1 MTGVEYREHSFE
13 VKLAA
18 VNHYLAGH
26 AGIISTAKLFQLSHT
41 SLSHWINLFL
51 LHGPRALDCRHKRSY
66 SPEDKLC
73 VVLYALGHS
82 ESLPRVAARFNI
94 PSHNTVKNW
103 IKGYRKS
110 GNEAFIRRW
119 KEKSMTRS
127 DDTHENE
134 ANMTPEEMKN
144 ELRYLRAENAY
155 LKAMQEHLLEKKPP
169 GAGEKT
175 KVIRSLRCGH
185 CQSDLL
191 KAAGLARSTLYYQLS
206 LQKAKDKYAD
216 VKQLI
221 ASIFHEHR
229 GCYGYRR
236 IHCELQKRGLK
247 FSGKT
252 VRKLMQQLGLK
263 SPVRLKKYRSYRG
276 NMGLAAENIL
286 QRQFKAEAPCEKW
299 VTDITEFRA
308 GGQKLYL
315 SPILDLFNGE
325 IVAWETACRPTEE
338 LVKRMLN
345 KGLESLA
352 EGEKPLLHSD
362 QGWHYRIKSY
372 QSALADRGLVQSMSR
387 KGNCLDNAV
396 MENFFGHLK
405 EEMYY
410 RRDYRNVEELEN
422 AVNEYITYW
431 NQKRIKLSLGGLSPV
446 EYRTE
451 HQKAG

>member
-1 MTGVEYREHSFE
+1 MKHSFE
-13 VKLAA
+13 VKIAA

-51 LHGPRALDCRHKRSY
+51 LHGPQALDCRHRRSY

-103 IKGYRKS
+103 IKGYHKS
-110 GNEAFIRRW
+110 GDEAFIRRR

-372 QSALADRGLVQSMSR
+372 QSALADKGLVQSMSR

-410 RRDYRNVEELEN
+410 RRDYRSVEELEN

-451 HQKAG
+451 YQKAG

>member
-1 MTGVEYREHSFE
+1 MKHSFE

-206 LQKAKDKYAD
+206 LQKGKDKYAD

-325 IVAWETACRPTEE
+325 IVAWETASRPTEE

-345 KGLESLA
+345 KGLESLT

-372 QSALADRGLVQSMSR
+372 QSALADKGLVQSMSR

-410 RRDYRNVEELEN
+410 RRDYRSVEELEN

-451 HQKAG
+451 YQKAG

>member
-1 MTGVEYREHSFE
+1 MKHSFE

-110 GNEAFIRRW
+110 GNEAFIRRR

-134 ANMTPEEMKN
+134 AGASPGK
-144 ELRYLRAENAY
+144 
-155 LKAMQEHLLEKKPP
+155 KAP

-372 QSALADRGLVQSMSR
+372 QSALADKGLVQSMSR

-410 RRDYRNVEELEN
+410 RRDYRSVEELEN

-451 HQKAG
+451 YQKAG

>member
-1 MTGVEYREHSFE
+1 
-13 VKLAA
+13 
-18 VNHYLAGH
+18 
-26 AGIISTAKLFQLSHT
+26 IISTAKLFQLSHT

-110 GNEAFIRRW
+110 GNEAFIRRR

>member
-1 MTGVEYREHSFE
+1 
-13 VKLAA
+13 
-18 VNHYLAGH
+18 
-26 AGIISTAKLFQLSHT
+26 LFQLSHT

-110 GNEAFIRRW
+110 GNEAFIRRR

-410 RRDYRNVEELEN
+410 RRDYRSVEELEN

-451 HQKAG
+451 YQKAG

>member
-1 MTGVEYREHSFE
+1 MKHSFE
-13 VKLAA
+13 VKIAA

-51 LHGPRALDCRHKRSY
+51 LHGPRALDCRHRRSY

-110 GNEAFIRRW
+110 GNEAFIRRR

-155 LKAMQEHLLEKKPP
+155 LKAMQEHLLEKKR
-169 GAGEKT
+169 AGSWRKT

-372 QSALADRGLVQSMSR
+372 QSALADKGLVQSMSR

-410 RRDYRNVEELEN
+410 RRDYRSVEELEN

>member
-1 MTGVEYREHSFE
+1 
-13 VKLAA
+13 
-18 VNHYLAGH
+18 
-26 AGIISTAKLFQLSHT
+26 KLFQLSHT

-110 GNEAFIRRW
+110 GNEAFIRRR

-410 RRDYRNVEELEN
+410 RRDYRSVEELEN

-446 EYRTE
+446 EY
-451 HQKAG
+451 

>member
-1 MTGVEYREHSFE
+1 MKHSFE

-51 LHGPRALDCRHKRSY
+51 LHGPRALDCRHRRSY

-110 GNEAFIRRW
+110 GNEAFIRRR

-372 QSALADRGLVQSMSR
+372 QSALADKGLVQSMSR

-410 RRDYRNVEELEN
+410 RRDYRSVEELEN

-451 HQKAG
+451 YQKAG

>member
-1 MTGVEYREHSFE
+1 MKHPFE

-51 LHGPRALDCRHKRSY
+51 LHGPLALDCRHRRSY

-110 GNEAFIRRW
+110 GNEAFIRRR

-286 QRQFKAEAPCEKW
+286 QRQFKAKAPCEKW

-410 RRDYRNVEELEN
+410 RRDYRSVEELEN
-422 AVNEYITYW
+422 AVSEYITYW

-451 HQKAG
+451 YQKTG

>member
-1 MTGVEYREHSFE
+1 MKHSFE

-110 GNEAFIRRW
+110 GNEAFIRRR

-155 LKAMQEHLLEKKPP
+155 LKAMQEHLLEKAP

-372 QSALADRGLVQSMSR
+372 QSALADKGLVQSMSR

-410 RRDYRNVEELEN
+410 RRDYRSVEELEN

-451 HQKAG
+451 YQKAG

>member
-1 MTGVEYREHSFE
+1 
-13 VKLAA
+13 
-18 VNHYLAGH
+18 
-26 AGIISTAKLFQLSHT
+26 
-41 SLSHWINLFL
+41 LSHWINLFL

-110 GNEAFIRRW
+110 GNEAFIRRR

-144 ELRYLRAENAY
+144 ELRYLRAENVY

-410 RRDYRNVEELEN
+410 RRDYRSVEELEN

-451 HQKAG
+451 YQKAG

>member
-1 MTGVEYREHSFE
+1 MKHSFE

-110 GNEAFIRRW
+110 GNEAFIRRR

-155 LKAMQEHLLEKKPP
+155 LKAMQEHLLEKKRQ
-169 GAGEKT
+169 ELEKKT
-175 KVIRSLRCGH
+175 KVIQSLRYGH

-451 HQKAG
+451 YQKAG

>member
-1 MTGVEYREHSFE
+1 MKHSFE

-51 LHGPRALDCRHKRSY
+51 LHGPRALDCRHRRSY

-110 GNEAFIRRW
+110 GNEAFIRRR

-372 QSALADRGLVQSMSR
+372 QSALADKGLVQSMSR

-410 RRDYRNVEELEN
+410 RRDYRSVEELEN

-431 NQKRIKLSLGGLSPV
+431 NQKRIKLSLGGL
-446 EYRTE
+446 
-451 HQKAG
+451 

>member
-1 MTGVEYREHSFE
+1 
-13 VKLAA
+13 
-18 VNHYLAGH
+18 
-26 AGIISTAKLFQLSHT
+26 
-41 SLSHWINLFL
+41 
-51 LHGPRALDCRHKRSY
+51 
-66 SPEDKLC
+66 
-73 VVLYALGHS
+73 
-82 ESLPRVAARFNI
+82 
-94 PSHNTVKNW
+94 
-103 IKGYRKS
+103 
-110 GNEAFIRRW
+110 
-119 KEKSMTRS
+119 
-127 DDTHENE
+127 
-134 ANMTPEEMKN
+134 
-144 ELRYLRAENAY
+144 
-155 LKAMQEHLLEKKPP
+155 
-169 GAGEKT
+169 
-175 KVIRSLRCGH
+175 
-185 CQSDLL
+185 
-191 KAAGLARSTLYYQLS
+191 
-206 LQKAKDKYAD
+206 
-216 VKQLI
+216 
-221 ASIFHEHR
+221 
-229 GCYGYRR
+229 
-236 IHCELQKRGLK
+236 
-247 FSGKT
+247 
-252 VRKLMQQLGLK
+252 MQQLGLK
-263 SPVRLKKYRSYRG
+263 SPVCLKKYRSYRG

-410 RRDYRNVEELEN
+410 RRDYRSVEELEN
-422 AVNEYITYW
+422 AVSEYITYW

-451 HQKAG
+451 YQKTG

>member
-1 MTGVEYREHSFE
+1 MKHSFE

-110 GNEAFIRRW
+110 GNEAFI
-119 KEKSMTRS
+119 S
-127 DDTHENE
+127 
-134 ANMTPEEMKN
+134 
-144 ELRYLRAENAY
+144 
-155 LKAMQEHLLEKKPP
+155 LLEKKPP

-372 QSALADRGLVQSMSR
+372 QSALADKGLVQSMSR

-410 RRDYRNVEELEN
+410 RRDYRSVEELEN

-451 HQKAG
+451 YQKAG

>member
-1 MTGVEYREHSFE
+1 
-13 VKLAA
+13 
-18 VNHYLAGH
+18 
-26 AGIISTAKLFQLSHT
+26 LFQLSHT

-110 GNEAFIRRW
+110 GNEAFIRRR

-410 RRDYRNVEELEN
+410 RRDYRSVEELEN

-446 EYRTE
+446 EY
-451 HQKAG
+451 

>member
-1 MTGVEYREHSFE
+1 MKHSFE

-51 LHGPRALDCRHKRSY
+51 LHGPLALDCRHRRSY

-110 GNEAFIRRW
+110 GNEAFIRRR

-372 QSALADRGLVQSMSR
+372 QSALADKGLVQSMSR

-405 EEMYY
+405 EEIYY
-410 RRDYRNVEELEN
+410 RRDYRSVEELEN

-451 HQKAG
+451 YQKAG

>member
-1 MTGVEYREHSFE
+1 MKHSFE

-110 GNEAFIRRW
+110 GNEAFIRRR

-372 QSALADRGLVQSMSR
+372 QSDLADKGLVQSMSR

-405 EEMYY
+405 EEIYY

-451 HQKAG
+451 YQKAG

>member
-1 MTGVEYREHSFE
+1 MKHSFE

-110 GNEAFIRRW
+110 GNEAFIRRR

-451 HQKAG
+451 YQKA

>member
-1 MTGVEYREHSFE
+1 MNTGDVMGTGGSIVSF
-13 VKLAA
+13 
-18 VNHYLAGH
+18 
-26 AGIISTAKLFQLSHT
+26 
-41 SLSHWINLFL
+41 
-51 LHGPRALDCRHKRSY
+51 
-66 SPEDKLC
+66 
-73 VVLYALGHS
+73 
-82 ESLPRVAARFNI
+82 
-94 PSHNTVKNW
+94 
-103 IKGYRKS
+103 
-110 GNEAFIRRW
+110 
-119 KEKSMTRS
+119 
-127 DDTHENE
+127 
-134 ANMTPEEMKN
+134 
-144 ELRYLRAENAY
+144 
-155 LKAMQEHLLEKKPP
+155 
-169 GAGEKT
+169 
-175 KVIRSLRCGH
+175 
-185 CQSDLL
+185 
-191 KAAGLARSTLYYQLS
+191 
-206 LQKAKDKYAD
+206 
-216 VKQLI
+216 
-221 ASIFHEHR
+221 
-229 GCYGYRR
+229 
-236 IHCELQKRGLK
+236 QKRGLK

-263 SPVRLKKYRSYRG
+263 SPVRLKKYRSYR
-276 NMGLAAENIL
+276 EIWDSL
-286 QRQFKAEAPCEKW
+286 QKISFSDSSKRKLPEKW

-372 QSALADRGLVQSMSR
+372 QSALADKGLVQSMSR

-410 RRDYRNVEELEN
+410 RRDYRSVEELEN

-451 HQKAG
+451 YQKAG

>member
-1 MTGVEYREHSFE
+1 MKHSFE

-110 GNEAFIRRW
+110 GNEAFIRRR

-362 QGWHYRIKSY
+362 QGWQYRIKSY
-372 QSALADRGLVQSMSR
+372 QSALADKGLVQSMSR

-410 RRDYRNVEELEN
+410 RRDYRSVEELEN

-451 HQKAG
+451 YQKAG

>member
-1 MTGVEYREHSFE
+1 MKHSFE

-110 GNEAFIRRW
+110 GNEAFIRRR

-134 ANMTPEEMKN
+134 ANMTPEEMKD

-405 EEMYY
+405 EEIYY
-410 RRDYRNVEELEN
+410 RRDYRSVEELEN

-431 NQKRIKLSLGGLSPV
+431 NQKRIKLSLGGL
-446 EYRTE
+446 
-451 HQKAG
+451 

>member
-1 MTGVEYREHSFE
+1 MKHSFE

-51 LHGPRALDCRHKRSY
+51 LHGPRALDCRHRRSY

-73 VVLYALGHS
+73 VVLCALGHS

-110 GNEAFIRRW
+110 GDEAFIRRR

-372 QSALADRGLVQSMSR
+372 QSALADKGLVQSMSR

-405 EEMYY
+405 EEIYY
-410 RRDYRNVEELEN
+410 RRDYRSVEELEN

-451 HQKAG
+451 YQKAG

>member
-1 MTGVEYREHSFE
+1 
-13 VKLAA
+13 
-18 VNHYLAGH
+18 
-26 AGIISTAKLFQLSHT
+26 TAKLFQLSHT

-110 GNEAFIRRW
+110 GNEAFIRRR

-410 RRDYRNVEELEN
+410 RRDYRSVEELEN

-446 EYRTE
+446 EYR
-451 HQKAG
+451 

>member
-1 MTGVEYREHSFE
+1 MKHSFE

-110 GNEAFIRRW
+110 GNEAFIRRR

-155 LKAMQEHLLEKKPP
+155 LKAMQEHLLEKKRQ
-169 GAGEKT
+169 ESWRKT
-175 KVIRSLRCGH
+175 KVIQSLRYGH

-252 VRKLMQQLGLK
+252 VQKLMQQLGLK

-451 HQKAG
+451 YQKAG

>member
-1 MTGVEYREHSFE
+1 MKHPFE

-51 LHGPRALDCRHKRSY
+51 LHGPLALDCRHRRSY

-103 IKGYRKS
+103 IKGYHKS
-110 GNEAFIRRW
+110 GDEAFIRRR

-206 LQKAKDKYAD
+206 LQKGKDKYAD

-286 QRQFKAEAPCEKW
+286 QRQFKAKAPCEKW

-410 RRDYRNVEELEN
+410 RRDYRSVEELEN
-422 AVNEYITYW
+422 AVSEYITYW

-451 HQKAG
+451 YQKTG

>member
-1 MTGVEYREHSFE
+1 MKHSFE

-51 LHGPRALDCRHKRSY
+51 LHGPQALDCRHKRSY

-110 GNEAFIRRW
+110 GNEAFIRRR
-119 KEKSMTRS
+119 KEKCMTRS

>member
-1 MTGVEYREHSFE
+1 MKHSFE

-26 AGIISTAKLFQLSHT
+26 AGIIYTAKLFQLSHT

-51 LHGPRALDCRHKRSY
+51 LHGPRALDCRHRRSY

-110 GNEAFIRRW
+110 GNEAFIRRR

-221 ASIFHEHR
+221 ASIFHEHW

-263 SPVRLKKYRSYRG
+263 SPVRLKKYWSYRG

-372 QSALADRGLVQSMSR
+372 QSALADKGLVQSMSR

-410 RRDYRNVEELEN
+410 RRDYRSVEELEN

-451 HQKAG
+451 YQKAG

>member
-1 MTGVEYREHSFE
+1 MKHSFE

-110 GNEAFIRRW
+110 GNEAFIRRR

-175 KVIRSLRCGH
+175 KVIRSLRRGH

-372 QSALADRGLVQSMSR
+372 QSALADKGLVQSMSR

-410 RRDYRNVEELEN
+410 RRDYRSVEELEN

-451 HQKAG
+451 YQKAG

>member
-1 MTGVEYREHSFE
+1 
-13 VKLAA
+13 
-18 VNHYLAGH
+18 
-26 AGIISTAKLFQLSHT
+26 AKLFQLSHT

-110 GNEAFIRRW
+110 GNEAFIRRR

-372 QSALADRGLVQSMSR
+372 QSALADKGLVQSMSR

-410 RRDYRNVEELEN
+410 RRDYRSVEELEN

-451 HQKAG
+451 YQKAG

>member
-1 MTGVEYREHSFE
+1 MKHSFE

-51 LHGPRALDCRHKRSY
+51 LHGPRALDCRHRRSY

-110 GNEAFIRRW
+110 GNEAFIRRR
-119 KEKSMTRS
+119 KEKCMTRS

-372 QSALADRGLVQSMSR
+372 QSDLADKGLVQSMSR

-405 EEMYY
+405 EEIYY

-446 EYRTE
+446 EYRT
-451 HQKAG
+451 

>member
-1 MTGVEYREHSFE
+1 MKHSFE
-13 VKLAA
+13 VKIAA

-51 LHGPRALDCRHKRSY
+51 LHGPQALDCRHKRSY

-110 GNEAFIRRW
+110 GNEAFIRRR

-155 LKAMQEHLLEKKPP
+155 LKAMQEHLSEKS
-169 GAGEKT
+169 AVSWRKT

-325 IVAWETACRPTEE
+325 FVAWETACRPTEE

-372 QSALADRGLVQSMSR
+372 QSALADKGLVQSMSR

-410 RRDYRNVEELEN
+410 RRDYRSVEELEN

-451 HQKAG
+451 YQKAG

>member
-1 MTGVEYREHSFE
+1 MKHSFE

-73 VVLYALGHS
+73 VVLYALRHS

-110 GNEAFIRRW
+110 GNEAFIRRR

-155 LKAMQEHLLEKKPP
+155 LKAMQEHLLEKS
-169 GAGEKT
+169 ARSWRKT

-352 EGEKPLLHSD
+352 EGEKTLLHSD

-372 QSALADRGLVQSMSR
+372 QSALADKGLVQSMSR

-410 RRDYRNVEELEN
+410 RRDYRSVEELEN

-451 HQKAG
+451 YQKAG